1 MYLTGVLQA
10 FGIVVI
16 TTLFNVYIRVN
27 SLLFDIEPIV
37 FACTYLIATALTLSI
52 FAGPGRFVSDTLKT
66 PATWFYGFILVGTF
80 TVDIYLVKY
89 ISGTELSVLSRIA
102 VPVSIILAFL
112 LLSRKPVKTDLFNVA
127 ALCVG
132 LTGVLFLQPIETLKP
147 VLILGVLSAILQAVV
162 FMLSE
167 THKQSVN
174 AQQTGN
180 LRDRARVVG
189 FVTFITSM
197 IFFILALGLSF
208 IKMNMLTPEL
218 KQQLSFIPEISKFT
232 HAPTIWAGFIF
243 GLCLSPFTRY
253 FQWSSTYK
261 IKTENVL
268 TVLAIIPLT
277 TLACEWLLSFHPL
290 FKSNQM
296 TFDGSRGIYLFAL
309 TFIMAA
315 GAWYSAYLRLTKN
328 VKITNFKSF
337 KKTIKKSLTVKRG
350 ESNIQQVSNAMD
362 DYEIIQTTLEYTED
376 DKEKASEL
384 LGISKNAITVLY
396 EAKGSLALTADASQ
410 EMARSFRRN
419 ISSCDALTGLNNRPS
434 LMAEIKSLSKQAT
447 KFTTFLLDLDKF
459 KPVNDT
465 YGHEAGDE
473 ILKEVANRLTA
484 TLPNTAT
491 IARIGGDEFVVLIKC
506 DEEKANLYIDK
517 INTAIDKPF
526 KISAVD
532 TDISIGVSIGTA
544 TYPTDA
550 TTAKNLLKI
559 ADGNMYED
567 KDSS

>member
-112 LLSRKPVKTDLFNVA
+112 LLNRRPVKTDLFNIL
-127 ALCVG
+127 ALCTG
-132 LTGVLFLQPIETLKP
+132 LIGILLLQPIESLKP

-174 AQQTGN
+174 AQQSGN

-197 IFFILALGLSF
+197 LFLVLALGLSF
-208 IKMNMLTPEL
+208 IKMNMFTPEL
-218 KQQLSFIPEISKFT
+218 KQQFSFIPEVSKFT

-277 TLACEWLLSFHPL
+277 TLACEWFLSFHPL
-290 FKSNQM
+290 FESNK
-296 TFDGSRGIYLFAL
+296 TAFNGDRGVYLFAL

-328 VKITNFKSF
+328 IKITNFKSF
-337 KKTIKKSLTVKRG
+337 KKAIKKSLSVKRG
-350 ESNIQQVSNAMD
+350 ESNIQHVSNAMD
-362 DYEIIQTTLEYTED
+362 DYEIIQAALEHTED
-376 DKEKASEL
+376 DKEKASDL
-384 LGISKNAITVLY
+384 LGISKDAITVLY
-396 EAKGSLALTADASQ
+396 DAKGSLALTGEASQ
-410 EMARSFRRN
+410 KMARSFRRN
-419 ISSCDALTGLNNRPS
+419 ISSCDALTGLSNRAS
-434 LMAEIKSLSKQAT
+434 LMSEMKELVEHKVM
-447 KFTTFLLDLDKF
+447 FTVFFLDLDKF

-473 ILKEVANRLTA
+473 ILKEVAKRLTD
-484 TLPNTAT
+484 TVPKTAT
-491 IARIGGDEFVVLIKC
+491 IARIGGDEFVILIKC
-506 DEEKANLYIDK
+506 DKEKANFYIDI
-517 INTAIDKPF
+517 INTTINKPF
-526 KISAVD
+526 KTSTVD
-532 TDISIGVSIGTA
+532 TDIAIGVSIGTA
-544 TYPTDA
+544 TYPTDG
-550 TTAKNLLKI
+550 TTAKDLLKI
-559 ADGNMYED
+559 ADGGMYED
-567 KDSS
+567 KGN